1 MFWRKLLG
9 RSPKPPSRPRRR
21 DTFRFLVEVLEARLA
36 PAVIEP
42 CYLLAQNG
50 IGPDDGNTP
59 AESGGFTPQQLRH
72 AYGFDQIR
80 FNSTILGDGTGQT
93 IAIVDAFDNPNSAAD
108 LHVFDQIFGL
118 PDPPSFQVVNQ
129 NGGSTRPAA
138 NVGWGLEIAL
148 DVEWAHAIAPGAN
161 ILLVEANSAFA
172 DDLLAA
178 VDTARHASGVVA
190 VSMSFGGSHNAGDA
204 YFHTPSGHGG
214 VTFIASSGDSGA
226 GVSWPAVASDVLA
239 VGGTSLTLDG
249 SSNWSSEA
257 SWSGS
262 GGGISPP
269 PGETSVPQPSYQQ
282 GFVTQSTTTRA
293 IPDVAYDAD
302 PATGVAVYDT
312 QYAAAFPGVKP
323 WLKVGGTSAGAP
335 QMAALIAIADQ
346 GRALEGLAP
355 PDGFAQTL
363 PKLYQLSA
371 TDFRDITSGSNGY
384 NAGPGYDLVSGVG
397 TPQANLLVADLLTD
411 PVSPAQL
418 ALTALNLRN
427 SSGTDITYAS
437 PGSTITSAPTLVDNG
452 QVAATDVTLQVTS
465 ATPGVTIVGPS
476 MQNLGTL
483 NPGQPVRAPSGFQI
497 QLDSGLTD
505 LEQVQLTFG
514 VSYGAGQEQT
524 FTESFYV
531 VQLLPQAQ
539 QQVNFRAGNMVADPS
554 RDLVYLI
561 NVSGLQVLAINT
573 DTGQLVAQANLA
585 GSPNITPP
593 VNANTLACG
602 QMAVSVDDT
611 RLYVALS
618 DARQIQVFGLPD
630 LAPLATYSYAF
641 NPASLAC
648 GAGNMLYVS
657 THTDPNTP
665 DNLKQID
672 GLTGALLGE
681 FDRQGQGSTFP
692 GNSLFYFD
700 TLLRASPDGTRL
712 YASETNLHTIGAPDY
727 VYVYDVTGASPAL
740 LHLIPFNQV
749 LMDDFAV
756 DTQDGLLFT
765 TNQGRTTT
773 GVYGLEVTNIAYGA
787 SITWP
792 VDSSP
797 FDLAY
802 LPGSPVVYAGGGNS
816 ITRYLTLAGT
826 QQYGT
831 ALGSYT
837 LGSPVPEYALKMT
850 PNGTLM
856 YVGANNGNYYIGII
870 GSSSLNLQPS
880 YPIVTAI
887 NRASPNPTTAAT
899 VDYTVTFSDAVT
911 EVTAADFAV
920 VTSGI
925 SGASVVGV
933 SGSGSTYTVTV
944 NTGTGSGPLQLVL
957 IDDDSI
963 QGGSGHPLGG
973 PGSGNGDF
981 NGQVYQVRLQDFQDP
996 SFEVPSVGA
1005 GGFQN
1010 NPTNSPWTFTPLTT
1024 TAGSGLA
1031 GNGSPGTQGNPVAPQ
1046 GAQVAYLLGTGT
1058 ISQVFSPGPGTY
1070 HLTFEAAQVGS
1081 MNPAPQFFDV
1091 RVDGQVLG
1099 TYQPGG
1105 AAYTSYTT
1113 PEFTLTGGLHTISI
1127 VGRGTSGIIIG
1138 DFTAPVAL
1146 LDAVH
1151 LNNDALTV
1159 VNPASAAPN
1168 PVTGTTTDLH
1178 TFATDDQFPATAL
1191 TYTWSS
1197 ADGVTFSVNGT
1208 NDAQNAT
1215 ATFASAGTYDLQ
1227 VTITDPDNR
1236 IITSSVSVTVNQTL
1250 TTIVVTPGTASINDY
1265 ESQTFTAMAF
1275 DQFGQAFTTPPAFT
1289 WSIDGGG
1296 LGTITSAGVYN
1307 APTAGSGTAI
1317 IRASSGSIS
1326 STATET
1332 VLLGNVI
1339 SDAAFEMPNV
1349 GTGYSAVAL
1358 LPRGTPWTFAYGL
1371 GGFAGVA
1378 GNGSAVT
1385 MGNFDAPEGT
1395 QIAWLENTASISQI
1409 INPGAGTYTLSFLA
1423 AQRANSGYQLE
1434 TIQVQVDGVVI
1445 NQFQPPDI
1453 HYTAYTTSSFTLT
1466 AGPHTIAFVGN
1477 NYNNAA
1483 LLGSVHLNNIPNDLT
1498 VVTAQ
1503 PLTVDEYGSATG
1515 NVLTGAV
1522 DGEGATITAV
1532 AGTFVTAHGSVTMAR
1547 DGSYT
1552 YTPQTGYVGSDS
1564 FIFTAQTDDDRTTGT
1579 VNITVSAVND
1589 LTVASP
1595 SISVNGNGSRSGNV
1609 LAGAFDIE
1617 GATITAVPG
1626 TFATANGSV
1635 TIAADGSYTY
1645 TPNPDYVGSDSFSFT
1660 AQTADDSTTGTVSI
1674 SVTAEAS
1681 DLTVATPQALTVN
1694 ENTQGTGNVLTG
1706 AVDSEAATIT
1716 AVVGTFATAHG
1727 SVTIAANGSYTYLP
1741 NPGYVGSDSFTF
1753 TAQTDD
1759 DSTSGSVAIDIISG
1773 SPVPPAPPGPPGPSA
1788 PRGATWTTVAPHL
1801 LIAFP
1806 VDGGGSSASG
1816 SSMDI
1821 EAPARAL
1828 WCPATGDDRNQP
1840 VWPELQRR
1848 QGGALGIQPFDQDS
1862 FALLEA
1868 LAADADDLAD
1878 LAAPTR

>member
-1 MFWRKLLG
+1 MFWRRLLG
-9 RSPKPPSRPRRR
+9 RSRKPPSQTRRR
-21 DTFRFLVEVLEARLA
+21 DAFRFVVEVLEGRLA
-36 PAVIEP
+36 PAALQP
-42 CYLLAQNG
+42 SYLLAQNG
-50 IGPDDGNTP
+50 IGPDSGNTP

-72 AYGFDQIR
+72 AYGFDRIR
-80 FNSTILGDGTGQT
+80 FNSTIPGDGTGQT

-129 NGGSTRPAA
+129 NGGSTLPAA

-161 ILLVEANSAFA
+161 LLLVEANSAFA
-172 DDLLAA
+172 ADLLTAI
-178 VDTARHASGVVA
+178 DTARHAPGVVA
-190 VSMSFGGSHNAGDA
+190 VSMSFGGSQNAGDA

-239 VGGTSLTLDG
+239 VGGTSLALDG
-249 SSNWSSEA
+249 SNNRASEVG
-257 SWSGS
+257 WSGS

-269 PGETSVPQPSYQQ
+269 PGQPAVPQPSYQA

-293 IPDVAYDAD
+293 VPDVAYDAD
-302 PATGVAVYDT
+302 PGTGVAVYDT
-312 QYAAAFPGVKP
+312 QYATAFPGVKP
-323 WLKVGGTSAGAP
+323 WIKVGGTSAGAP
-335 QMAALIAIADQ
+335 QVAALIAIADQ
-346 GRALEGLAP
+346 GRALEGLGS
-355 PDGFAQTL
+355 PDGLAQTL
-363 PKLYQLSA
+363 PRLYQLSA

-384 NAGPGYDLVSGVG
+384 NAGPGYDLVTGLG
-397 TPQANLLVADLLTD
+397 TPQADLLVADLLTD
-411 PVSPAQL
+411 PVTPARL
-418 ALTALNLRN
+418 ALTTLGLRN
-427 SSGTDITYAS
+427 SSGTDITFAN
-437 PGSTITSAPTLVDNG
+437 PGSTITCAPTLVDPG
-452 QVAATDVTLQVTS
+452 QLPATDVTLQVAS
-465 ATPGVTIVGPS
+465 ATAGVTIVGPS
-476 MQNLGTL
+476 SQNLGTL
-483 NPGQPVRAPSGFQI
+483 NPGQPVRTPSGFQI

-505 LEQVQLTFG
+505 MQQVQLTFG
-514 VSYGAGQEQT
+514 VTYGAGQQQT

-531 VQLLPQAQ
+531 VQFLPQAQ
-539 QQVNFRAGNMVADPS
+539 QQLSFRAGNMVADPS

-573 DTGQLVAQANLA
+573 DTGQLVEQANLA
-585 GSPNITPP
+585 GSPNVSPP
-593 VNANTLACG
+593 ISTNTLECG
-602 QMAVSVDDT
+602 QMAVSVDGT

-618 DARQIQVFGLPD
+618 DAREIQVFSLPS
-630 LAPLATYSYAF
+630 LAPLAAYSYAF
-641 NPASLAC
+641 SPASLAC

-657 THTDPNTP
+657 THTDLNTP

-681 FDRQGQGSTFP
+681 FNRQGQGSAYP
-692 GNSLFYFD
+692 GDSKFFTD
-700 TLLRASPDGTRL
+700 ALLRASPDGTRL
-712 YASETNLHTIGAPDY
+712 YASETELWTLGAPNY

-740 LHLIPFNQV
+740 LHIIPFDQHY
-749 LMDDFAV
+749 MDDFAV

-797 FDLAY
+797 FNLAY
-802 LPGSPVVYAGGGNS
+802 LPGSPVIYAGGGNS

-831 ALGSYT
+831 ALGTYT
-837 LGSPVPEYALKMT
+837 LGSQVPENALKIT

-856 YVGANNGNYYIGII
+856 YVGGNNGNYYVGII
-870 GSSSLNLQPS
+870 GSSSLNVQPS

-887 NRASPNPTTAAT
+887 NRAAPNPTTAAT
-899 VDYTVTFSDAVT
+899 VDYTVTFSAAVT
-911 EVTAADFAV
+911 GVTAADFTV

-925 SGASVVGV
+925 SGASVAGV

-944 NTGTGSGPLQLVL
+944 NTGTGSGPLQLDL

-963 QGGSGHPLGG
+963 QDGSGHPLNG
-973 PGSGNGDF
+973 PGSSNGDYS
-981 NGQVYQVRLQDFQDP
+981 GQVYQVRLQDFQDP

-1005 GGFQN
+1005 GGFQH
-1010 NPTNSPWTFTPLTT
+1010 NPTTSPWTFTGLTS
-1024 TAGSGLA
+1024 TAGSGVA
-1031 GNGSPGTQGNPVAPQ
+1031 GNGSSFTQANPVAPQ

-1058 ISQVFSPGPGTY
+1058 VSQVFSPGPGTY

-1091 RVDGQVLG
+1091 LVDGQVLG

-1113 PEFTLTGGLHTISI
+1113 PDFTLTDGLHTISI

-1138 DFTAPVAL
+1138 DFSAPVAL

-1151 LNNDALTV
+1151 LNNAALTV
-1159 VNPASAAPN
+1159 VNPASATPN
-1168 PVTGTTTDLH
+1168 PVTGTTTDLQA
-1178 TFATDDQFPATAL
+1178 FATDDQFPAIAL

-1197 ADGVTFSVNGT
+1197 ADGITFSANGT
-1208 NDAQNAT
+1208 NAAQNTT
-1215 ATFASAGTYDLQ
+1215 ATFPRAGTYDLQ
-1227 VTITDPDNR
+1227 VTITDPGNR

-1250 TTIVVTPGTASINDY
+1250 TAIVVTPGTASINDY
-1265 ESQTFTAMAF
+1265 ESQTFTAAAF

-1289 WSIDGGG
+1289 WSIDSGG
-1296 LGTITSAGVYN
+1296 LGTISSAGVYS

-1326 STATET
+1326 GTATET
-1332 VLLGNVI
+1332 VLPGNVI
-1339 SDAAFEMPNV
+1339 SDAGFEMPNV
-1349 GTGYSAVAL
+1349 GTGVSAFAY
-1358 LPRGTPWTFAYGL
+1358 LPTGTPWTFAYGL
-1371 GGFAGVA
+1371 GGLAGVA
-1378 GNGSAVT
+1378 GNGSYFT

-1395 QIAWLENTASISQI
+1395 QVAFLENGASISQI
-1409 INPGAGTYTLSFLA
+1409 INPGAGTYTLSFQA
-1423 AQRANSGYQLE
+1423 AQQTNAFFQTE

-1453 HYTAYTTSSFTLT
+1453 HYTTYTTSSFTLT

-1477 NYNNAA
+1477 SINTAA
-1483 LLGSVHLNNIPNDLT
+1483 LLDNVHLNNIPADLT
-1498 VVTAQ
+1498 VVTPQ
-1503 PLTVDEYGSATG
+1503 TLTVNEYGNASG

-1522 DGEGATITAV
+1522 DSEGATVTAV
-1532 AGTFVTAHGSVTMAR
+1532 ASTFVTAHGSVTMAS

-1552 YTPQTGYVGSDS
+1552 YTPQTGYVGTDS
-1564 FIFTAQTDDDRTTGT
+1564 FTFTAQTDDDRTTGT

-1595 SISVNGNGSRSGNV
+1595 SIVVNQNGSRSGNV
-1609 LAGAFDIE
+1609 LAGAVDIE
-1617 GATITAVPG
+1617 GATVAAVAG

-1645 TPNPDYVGSDSFSFT
+1645 TPGPGYVGSDSFSFT
-1660 AQTADDSTTGTVSI
+1660 AQTADDSTSGTVSI
-1674 SVTAEAS
+1674 TVTADAS

-1694 ENTQGTGNVLTG
+1694 ENMAGTGNVLIG
-1706 AVDSEAATIT
+1706 AVDSEGVTIT
-1716 AVVGTFATAHG
+1716 AVAGTFATAHG
-1727 SVTIAANGSYTYLP
+1727 SVTVAADGSYTYLP
-1741 NPGYVGSDSFTF
+1741 NPSYSGSDSFTF

-1759 DSTSGSVAIDIISG
+1759 DGTSGTVFIDVVSG
-1773 SPVPPAPPGPPGPSA
+1773 PPVPPPPPGRTRSTLDPDPLMLESPAVITFSTVRSKSA
-1788 PRGATWTTVAPHL
+1788 LTADAASSIYPADRA
-1801 LIAFP
+1801 
-1806 VDGGGSSASG
+1806 DSSASG
-1816 SSMDI
+1816 SS
-1821 EAPARAL
+1821 
-1828 WCPATGDDRNQP
+1828 W
-1840 VWPELQRR
+1840 
-1848 QGGALGIQPFDQDS
+1848 DQDG
-1862 FALLEA
+1862 FALVEG

-1878 LAAPTR
+1878 LVARATLGRCR